1 MKAEVRPEDNFK
13 YYAYALLYVD
23 DILVIRHNAE
33 QCLKQLDTYFKMKT
47 NSIGDPDLYLGA
59 KIRPL
64 VLPNGVTA
72 WGMSSSK
79 YIQSAVR
86 NVKDYLAKKYPGRAW
101 IKKATAP
108 LSSGKKNAKSF
119 I

>member
-1 MKAEVRPEDNFK
+1 M
-13 YYAYALLYVD
+13 
-23 DILVIRHNAE
+23 
-33 QCLKQLDTYFKMKT
+33 KQLDTYFKMK
-47 NSIGDPDLYLGA
+47 NDSIGDPDFYLGA

-64 VLPNGVTA
+64 VLPNGVRA

-101 IKKATAP
+101 IKRATAP
-108 LSSGKKNAKSF
+108 LP
-119 I
+119 